1 MNVLETTVL
10 IAEDNDAHAELISSN
25 LQRAGLLNPLV
36 RFRDGEE
43 VLRYLSSNDVNG
55 HSYVLLLD
63 IKMPRTD
70 GVEVLRRVKA
80 SPVLRRVPV
89 IIVTTTDDPHEV
101 ARCHDIGCS
110 SYVTKPIDPDKFREA
125 IQTLGLFLMV
135 VEVPEV
141 DGQAGM
147 A

>member
-1 MNVLETTVL
+1 MNILETTVL
-10 IAEDNDAHAELISSN
+10 IAEDNDAHAALISSN
-25 LQRAGLLNPLV
+25 LQRAGLVNPML
-36 RFRDGEE
+36 RFKDGDE
-43 VLRYLSSNDVNG
+43 VLRYLDNDAVRG
-55 HSYVLLLD
+55 GSYILLLD

-89 IIVTTTDDPHEV
+89 IILTTTDDPHEV

-110 SYVTKPIDPDKFREA
+110 SYVTKPVDPDKFREA

-141 DGQAGM
+141 DGQAGL